1 MLLGAL
7 GTRTVPYL
15 LYSIATKLATCKHP
29 PGFWTLLWLAQY
41 RGSCTA
47 VLFGP
52 REGDL
57 EGISWRRVS
66 NKPTAGVFTT

>member
-29 PGFWTLLWLAQY
+29 PGSGLSCGLLNIEGLVPQY
-41 RGSCTA
+41 YLGLGRA
-47 VLFGP
+47 
-52 REGDL
+52 
-57 EGISWRRVS
+57 I
-66 NKPTAGVFTT
+66 